1 MSAPAAGRRAG
12 AERSPLAELRYHWSR
27 AFKIDV
33 RKGLWIAVPLRTTDT
48 LTASSADELRML
60 MREFREPDPVARA
73 ELAVGEAGSSEARP
87 SRFAAMSAGER
98 LRRVDALD
106 LEPVT
111 WRLLH
116 PDPDEVALRRG
127 EARESVALYQC
138 FLKLCVLYPDAVL
151 VPVRRIDRVWHSHL
165 LDTVRYRADCEFALG
180 RFLDHFPSFGLR
192 GASDR
197 SRWRDE
203 LARTVE
209 LFREHFG
216 VDLGNPQ
223 VAGVCSNHRDGADC
237 CVGDP

>member
-1 MSAPAAGRRAG
+1 MPAAGRRAG

-33 RKGLWIAVPLRTTDT
+33 SRGLWIAVPLRTTDT
-48 LTASSADELRML
+48 LTASSAEELRIL
-60 MREFREPDPVARA
+60 MRAFRQPDQAERA
-73 ELAVGEAGSSEARP
+73 ELAAGEAGSSEARP
-87 SRFAAMSAGER
+87 AQFAALPTGER

-106 LEPVT
+106 LEPVS

-116 PDPDEVALRRG
+116 PDPGDVAPRRREV
-127 EARESVALYQC
+127 RESVALYRC

-151 VPVRRIDRVWHSHL
+151 VPARRIDRAWHAHL

-192 GASDR
+192 GARER

-203 LARTVE
+203 LARTGE
-209 LFREHFG
+209 LFREHFSI
-216 VDLGNPQ
+216 DLGNPQ
-223 VAGVCSNHRDGADC
+223 AAGVCSNHGDGADC
-237 CVGDP
+237 CVGVP

>member
-1 MSAPAAGRRAG
+1 MPAAGRRAEG
-12 AERSPLAELRYHWSR
+12 GRSPLAELRYHWSR

-33 RKGLWIAVPLRTTDT
+33 RNGLWIAVPLRTTEA
-48 LTASSADELRML
+48 LTASSADELRVL
-60 MREFREPDPVARA
+60 MREFREPDPAARA
-73 ELAVGEAGSSEARP
+73 EWAVGEAGSSEARP
-87 SRFAAMSAGER
+87 SQVAALPAGER

-106 LEPVT
+106 LGSIT
-111 WRLLH
+111 WRILH
-116 PDPDEVALRRG
+116 PDPGGVALRRG
-127 EARESVALYQC
+127 ELRESVVLYRC

-151 VPVRRIDRVWHSHL
+151 VPVRRIDRVWHAHL

-180 RFLDHFPSFGLR
+180 RFLDHFPAFGLR

-209 LFREHFG
+209 LFREHFAI
-216 VDLGNPQ
+216 DLGNPQ
-223 VAGVCSNHRDGADC
+223 VAGVCSNHGDGADC